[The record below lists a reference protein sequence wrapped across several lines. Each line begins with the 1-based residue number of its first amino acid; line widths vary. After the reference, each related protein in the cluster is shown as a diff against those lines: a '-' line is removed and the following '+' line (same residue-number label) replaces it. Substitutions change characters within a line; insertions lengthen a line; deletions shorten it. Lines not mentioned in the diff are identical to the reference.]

1 MKLPEAFT
9 SRMHTFF
16 EEKGRLSEEA
26 DFFASYEKDPV
37 HGIRWNRLKIT
48 PETYDVYMKK
58 MDLPSESVAWCDGG
72 FYTPDISLGKDPYYH
87 SGAYYIQEP
96 SAMLPASVLGTRPG
110 EFVLDMCAAPGGKA
124 TRIAED
130 LKGQGLL
137 VANEINA
144 ERSRALLRNLERC
157 GAGNVVIL
165 NEDPKNMVKT
175 FRSFFDRII
184 IDAPCSGE
192 GMFRRDPFAPKSWE
206 KFGPSSC
213 VPIQTNILEYAHE
226 MLLPGGSIVYS
237 TCTFGEAENEDR
249 IHEFLSRHPEY
260 EIIPHRDLPGV
271 SHDDE
276 GMMRIWPHKTKGEG
290 HFCVHL
296 RKAPD
301 PDASSDPSNDI
312 RKTEGNKGSSQF
324 VFTKSRECFCDF
336 ISGLL
341 TEDAAERYLA
351 DVSKSFVL
359 HKDKVHMIPVSEKL
373 FSGLKVVKMG
383 DFPGEIKETAKGRT
397 FIPSQAL
404 ALELTREMIRPS
416 RFLSLSRDDERLL
429 RYLRCET
436 IMLSEEETGSLDEGE
451 SIVVAVEDFPLGFAK
466 ATGGVLKNMYPKAW
480 RLM

>member
-9 SRMHTFF
+9 SRMHTYF

-26 DFFASYEKDPV
+26 DFFASYEKAPV
-37 HGIRWNRLKIT
+37 HGIRWNRLKISSDS
-48 PETYDVYMKK
+48 YNDYMKD
-58 MDLPSESVAWCDGG
+58 MDLSGDPVAWCDGG
-72 FYTPDISLGKDPYYH
+72 FYTPDVSLGKDPYYH
-87 SGAYYIQEP
+87 AGAYYIQEP
-96 SAMLPASVLGTRPG
+96 SAMLPASVLGTKPG
-110 EFVLDMCAAPGGKA
+110 EYILDMCAAPGGKA

-130 LKGQGLL
+130 LRGEGLL
-137 VANEINA
+137 IANEINA

-157 GAGNVVIL
+157 GADNVVIL
-165 NEDPKNMVKT
+165 NEDPAHMVKT

-213 VPIQTNILEYAHE
+213 VPIQSNILEYAHE
-226 MLLPGGSIVYS
+226 MLKPGGCIVYS

-249 IHEFLSRHPEY
+249 IHTFLSNHSEY

-271 SHDDE
+271 THDDE
-276 GMMRIWPHKTKGEG
+276 GMMRIWPHKTEGEG

-296 RKAPD
+296 LKRSSEES
-301 PDASSDPSNDI
+301 SSDDP
-312 RKTEGNKGSSQF
+312 RKTTKNPGSSQF
-324 VFTKSRECFCDF
+324 VFVKARECFEDF
-336 ISGLL
+336 MKGLL
-341 TEDAAERYLA
+341 TEEAASAYMDRIRT
-351 DVSKSFVL
+351 DFVL
-359 HKDKVHMIPVSEKL
+359 HKDKVHMLPLSEKL

-404 ALELTREMIRPS
+404 ALELPVESIRPS
-416 RFLSLSRDDERLL
+416 RFFSLKRSDERLL

-436 IMLSEEETGSLDEGE
+436 IMLEDQETDMLDQGE
-451 SIVVAVEDFPLGFAK
+451 YVVVAVEGLPLGFAK
-466 ATGGVLKNMYPKAW
+466 VTGGVLKNLYPKAW

>member
-1 MKLPEAFT
+1 MHQYFT
-9 SRMHTFF
+9 KQGRSD
-16 EEKGRLSEEA
+16 EEPS
-26 DFFASYEKDPV
+26 FWSSYEKEPV
-37 HGIRWNRLKIT
+37 HGIRWNRLKMD
-48 PETYDVYMKK
+48 PSEYGKYMKD
-58 MDLPSESVAWCDGG
+58 MELPEKPVTWCDGG
-72 FYTPDISLGKDPYYH
+72 FYTPDLSLGKDPYYH
-87 SGAYYIQEP
+87 AGAYYIQEP

-130 LKGQGLL
+130 LKGEGLL

-206 KFGPSSC
+206 KFGPASC
-213 VPIQTNILEYAHE
+213 VPIQESILEYADE

-249 IHEFLSRHPEY
+249 IHTFLQNHSNY
-260 EIIPHRDLPGV
+260 EIVPHRDLCGV

-276 GMMRIWPHKTKGEG
+276 GMMRIWPHRTEGEG

-296 RKAPD
+296 RKKGQGEDLSED
-301 PDASSDPSNDI
+301 P
-312 RKTEGNKGSSQF
+312 RKTEKNRMSSQF
-324 VFTKSRECFCDF
+324 VFQKAKECFSDF
-336 ISGLL
+336 ITGLL
-341 TEDAAERYLA
+341 TEEAQGPYLEKIRT
-351 DVSKSFVL
+351 DFIL
-359 HKDKVHMIPVSEKL
+359 HKDKVHMLPVSESL

-383 DFPGEIKETAKGRT
+383 DFPGEIKETGKGRN
-397 FIPSQAL
+397 FLPSQAL
-404 ALELTREMIRPS
+404 ALELKKQQIRPS
-416 RFLSLSRDDERLL
+416 RFLSLSRSDERLI

-436 IMLSEEETGSLDEGE
+436 IMLNEEETEILDNGE
-451 SIVVAVEDFPLGFAK
+451 YIIVACGDLPLGFAK
-466 ATGGVLKNMYPKAW
+466 VTGGVLKNLYPKAW

>member
-9 SRMHTFF
+9 TRMHNYF
-16 EEKGRLSEEA
+16 EKKGRLDEEEA
-26 DFFASYEKDPV
+26 FFSSYEKTPV
-37 HGIRWNRLKIT
+37 HGIRWNRLKLS
-48 PETYDVYMKK
+48 PEQYEDYMKK
-58 MDLPSESVAWCDGG
+58 MDLPCEQVSWCDGG

-87 SGAYYIQEP
+87 AGAYYIQEP
-96 SAMLPASVLGTRPG
+96 SAMLPASVLGTKPG
-110 EFVLDMCAAPGGKA
+110 EYVLDMCAAPGGKA

-130 LKGQGLL
+130 LKGEGLL
-137 VANEINA
+137 VANEINT

-165 NEDPKNMVKT
+165 NEDPANMTKT
-175 FRSFFDRII
+175 FRCFFDRII

-206 KFGPSSC
+206 KFGPASC
-213 VPIQTNILEYAHE
+213 VPIQTNILGYADE
-226 MLLPGGSIVYS
+226 MLKPGGTIVYS

-249 IHEFLSRHPEY
+249 IHDFLEKHPNY
-260 EIIPHRDLPGV
+260 EIV
-271 SHDDE
+271 SHRELTGVTHDNE
-276 GMMRIWPHKTKGEG
+276 GMMRIWPHKTEGEG

-296 RKAPD
+296 RKMQ
-301 PDASSDPSNDI
+301 DPSFDFADDA
-312 RKTEGNKGSSQF
+312 RKTEGNKSSSQF

-336 ISGLL
+336 IRGLL
-341 TEDAAERYLA
+341 TEKAADEYLKNV
-351 DVSKSFVL
+351 DKDFVL

-404 ALELTREMIRPS
+404 ALEHNRTQFRPS
-416 RFLSLSRDDERLL
+416 RFLSLQRDDERLI

-436 IMLSEEETGSLDEGE
+436 IMLTEDELETLDDGKN
-451 SIVVAVEDFPLGFAK
+451 IVVAVEDLPLGFAK
-466 ATGGVLKNMYPKAW
+466 VTGAVLKNLYPKAW